1 MRHEY
6 QNIIIKSKLG
16 NLWSFFLRV
25 FSHKLKR
32 TGFKRPENEFL
43 IRKNIKW
50 QWLKQ
55 KKYHNLKN
63 WIIILY
69 SNKKVRWESGH
80 RVAWNSKWRSKQ
92 ELFIFSAF
100 LKCFL
105 QKCIF
110 SFVFWNILTCFLEKS
125 VVSKIYRIAKTIHTS
140 NLEGQSKKRQ
150 MFIDMK

>member
-1 MRHEY
+1 MV
-6 QNIIIKSKLG
+6 
-16 NLWSFFLRV
+16 FFLKSI
-25 FSHKLKR
+25 FSQVKKIYKIP
-32 TGFKRPENEFL
+32 GFKRQENKFL
-43 IRKNIKW
+43 IRKHDND
-50 QWLKQ
+50 LRR
-55 KKYHNLKN
+55 KKNHNLKKN
-63 WIIILY
+63 RIVILY